1 VIILKIKI
9 KKDKWI
15 VSFDV
20 VVLECDIEKVGDIFI
35 VVFLLEN
42 KKIRLKTQYLD
53 ETFKILEKIFNRRNQ
68 YQYR

>member
-1 VIILKIKI
+1 VVILKIKI

-20 VVLECDIEKVGDIFI
+20 VVLECDIEKVDDIFI